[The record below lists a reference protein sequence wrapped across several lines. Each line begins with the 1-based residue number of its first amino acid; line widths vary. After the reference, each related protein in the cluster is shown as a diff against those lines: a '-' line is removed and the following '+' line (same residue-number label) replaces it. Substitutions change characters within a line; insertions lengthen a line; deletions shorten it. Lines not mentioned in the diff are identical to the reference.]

1 MNPSRTVL
9 AAADLAN
16 RSFHDNAVHAW
27 HLTHE
32 NPDEGTCTLTLDI
45 DHIVEWIDVRGRCE
59 FNIVPGLLRFY
70 GVFRLKMEI
79 DYSVGP
85 IGVTPFQID
94 RIEQNIKKG
103 EWADTTHWLIPINC
117 PSGSI
122 SFEATGWSLILV
134 GDSVH
139 SLGQT
144 LTRGTLSLD
153 ILQTS
158 SESFPLL

>member
-1 MNPSRTVL
+1 MNPSRTAL

-16 RSFHDNAVHAW
+16 RSFHDNAIHAW
-27 HLTHE
+27 HLTDE

-45 DHIVEWIDVRGRCE
+45 DHIVEWIHAPGRFE
-59 FNIVPGLLRFY
+59 FNIVPGLLSFY

-94 RIEQNIKKG
+94 RIEQTIKKG
-103 EWADTTHWLIPINC
+103 KFVDTTHWWIPINC

-134 GDSVH
+134 GDPVH

-153 ILQTS
+153 V
-158 SESFPLL
+158 

>member
-1 MNPSRTVL
+1 MKPSRTAL
-9 AAADLAN
+9 AAADLAD

-27 HLTHE
+27 HLTDE
-32 NPDEGTCTLTLDI
+32 NPEEGTCTLTLDI
-45 DHIVEWIDVRGRCE
+45 DHIVKWIEAPRGFE
-59 FNIVPGLLRFY
+59 FDIVPALLSFY

-94 RIEQNIKKG
+94 RIEQSIEAGKFG
-103 EWADTTHWLIPINC
+103 DTTHWWIPINC

-122 SFEATGWSLILV
+122 LFEATGWSLILV
-134 GDSVH
+134 GDPVR

-144 LTRGTLSLD
+144 LTRRTLSLD
-153 ILQTS
+153 V
-158 SESFPLL
+158 

>member
-1 MNPSRTVL
+1 MKLTRNVL
-9 AAADLAN
+9 PAADLAN

-27 HLTHE
+27 HLTDE

-45 DHIVEWIDVRGRCE
+45 DHIVDWVEVPGRFE
-59 FNIVPGLLRFY
+59 FDIVPGLLSFY

-94 RIEQNIKKG
+94 RIEQTVETG
-103 EWADTTHWLIPINC
+103 RFGDTRHWRIPINC

-122 SFEATGWSLILV
+122 LFEATGWSLLLV
-134 GDSVH
+134 GDSVRSPGQ
-139 SLGQT
+139 SLN
-144 LTRGTLSLD
+144 RSTLSLD
-153 ILQTS
+153 V
-158 SESFPLL
+158 